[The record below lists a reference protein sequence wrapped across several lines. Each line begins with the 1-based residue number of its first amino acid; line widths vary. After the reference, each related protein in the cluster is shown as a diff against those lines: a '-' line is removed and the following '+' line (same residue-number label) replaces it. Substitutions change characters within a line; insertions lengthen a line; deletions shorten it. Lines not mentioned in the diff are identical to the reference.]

1 MKTIHLNAPGGVAD
15 YVERYAKMYQ
25 GFDLHADTDNS
36 WHRVTRET
44 LAAELEA
51 AIPIDDI
58 PAAQADRD
66 KKLMA
71 LIKHKQQ
78 N

>member
-1 MKTIHLNAPGGVAD
+1 
-15 YVERYAKMYQ
+15 
-25 GFDLHADTDNS
+25 
-36 WHRVTRET
+36 

-51 AIPIDDI
+51 AIHIDDI

-71 LIKHKQQ
+71 LIKHKQKS
-78 N
+78 